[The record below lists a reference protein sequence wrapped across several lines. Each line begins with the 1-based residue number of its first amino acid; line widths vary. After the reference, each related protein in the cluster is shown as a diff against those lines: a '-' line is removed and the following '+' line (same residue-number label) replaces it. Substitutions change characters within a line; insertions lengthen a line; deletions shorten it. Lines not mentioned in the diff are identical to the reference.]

1 MISRWTG
8 VTFVEE
14 AGLSVHEFQKSGL
27 FPITFSKNS
36 RLIRSF
42 WIEAEPFSILFPTFS
57 GESLFILGHAQ
68 SGEARLQFVEPGWG
82 VGFFMI
88 LQTPTVE
95 DEFPL
100 K

>member
-1 MISRWTG
+1 
-8 VTFVEE
+8 
-14 AGLSVHEFQKSGL
+14 
-27 FPITFSKNS
+27 
-36 RLIRSF
+36 LIRSF

-68 SGEARLQFVEPGWG
+68 SGEARLQFVERDG
-82 VGFFMI
+82 VLDEWI